1 MKKVISFIVALVRIC
16 SVLCI
21 FTSCGNKNYW
31 VGSYNFKKVHI
42 LTGDNGHCYE
52 ISSWKESEIG
62 VEVKLANDKGSLW
75 CSEGTYV
82 LVENYCPICG
92 R

>member
-1 MKKVISFIVALVRIC
+1 MKKVISFILACVVVVFA
-16 SVLCI
+16 LCI
-21 FTSCGNKNYW
+21 FSSCGNKNYFA
-31 VGSYNFKKVHI
+31 GAYSFTKVHI
-42 LTGDNGHCYE
+42 LTGDKGHCYE

-82 LVENYCPICG
+82 LVESYCPICG
-92 R
+92 K